1 MLKFTED
8 LKKVKIWYQ
17 FRSGLVDLDYY
28 MYEYD
33 EFCYTIDIDEAKET
47 ICYQLGENI
56 EKKEVSLTLVEALN
70 ELDAWECID
79 WFKIIKD
86 CEDLLEEHYQYDA
99 MQYFIDNIAE

>member
-17 FRSGLVDLDYY
+17 FRSGLVDFDYS

-33 EFCYTIDIDEAKET
+33 EFCYTIDIDEAKEV
-47 ICYQLGENI
+47 ICFQLGENI
-56 EKKEVSLTLVEALN
+56 ERKEVSLTLIEALN

-79 WFKIIKD
+79 WLEIIKK
-86 CEDLLEEHYQYDA
+86 CEDLLEEHYEYDA
-99 MQYFIDNIAE
+99 MQYFIDEIAE